1 MPARQ
6 RVDVDRVKQLLAQ
19 GLMQKTVALRLGIS
33 NQVVCQIAKGK
44 YLQPREAVA

>member
-1 MPARQ
+1 
-6 RVDVDRVKQLLAQ
+6 VDVDRVKQMLAQ

-33 NQVVCQIAKGK
+33 NQVVCKIANGT